1 MIRALPFAA
10 SLLVRVD
17 SYISLP
23 PNVKRV
29 MLNVG
34 SFTTPVLP
42 EGDDTIAIA
51 FEPIV
56 GCEIKSHPNLY
67 VVHTAVSAN
76 SSLATMQVYNR
87 GISSSLSTANPGW
100 WSTGKRHSGMK
111 IVPTLS
117 LATVI
122 DSIPEHVLIWHAIP
136 LPQTLQPRVSITLG
150 TSRLTCKATTWPPS
164 SPPAAPS
171 TA

>member
-1 MIRALPFAA
+1 MIRAFAA
-10 SLLVRVD
+10 SLLVPVNG
-17 SYISLP
+17 YISLP
-23 PNVKRV
+23 PNVNGV

-34 SFTTPVLP
+34 SFVTPVLP

-51 FEPIV
+51 FEPVV
-56 GCEIKSHPNLY
+56 GCEIPSHPNLY

-100 WSTGKRHSGMK
+100 WNTGKRHGGMR

-117 LATVI
+117 LATII
-122 DSIPEHVLIWHAIP
+122 DSIPEHVLIWHVNSP
-136 LPQTLQPRVSITLG
+136 PQILRPRIAYLG

-164 SPPAAPS
+164 SPPVAPS
-171 TA
+171 TALCT

>member
-17 SYISLP
+17 SYLSLP

-56 GCEIKSHPNLY
+56 GCEMKSHPNLY

-100 WSTGKRHSGMK
+100 WNTGKRHSGMK

-122 DSIPEHVLIWHAIP
+122 DSIPEHV
-136 LPQTLQPRVSITLG
+136 
-150 TSRLTCKATTWPPS
+150 
-164 SPPAAPS
+164 
-171 TA
+171 